1 MAGDHDI
8 QIRLYEPED
17 PFGIFD
23 SLISITTEIHVIN
36 PDGDYKELYGIF
48 GMHFD
53 ISLFEKTIDPLLE
66 NAASDYA
73 SNILY
78 WVYSIKQTL
87 NEGNT
92 VTADSSIYENE
103 LASENTLSDSI
114 FESLYADLIVTHV
127 DREIRTFEMD
137 SGDVYVGYAQ
147 RVPEAA
153 ETYEEIDFAI
163 IFLVR

>member
-1 MAGDHDI
+1 M
-8 QIRLYEPED
+8 
-17 PFGIFD
+17 
-23 SLISITTEIHVIN
+23 
-36 PDGDYKELYGIF
+36 
-48 GMHFD
+48 
-53 ISLFEKTIDPLLE
+53 
-66 NAASDYA
+66 
-73 SNILY
+73 
-78 WVYSIKQTL
+78 